1 MRIAFSTIL
10 LALVLSQAHAG
21 VLPPPTRTVY
31 KCEDGKKTHYSDTPC
46 VGATQVDVTPT
57 RGLNSS
63 SGREM
68 VGADVRREQSH
79 EQFAA
84 AVRPLTGLSD
94 QALAQRGRRLQL
106 TAEAQQACARLDQ
119 ALPMAEQAERAEKK
133 GTGELKAAQINLFA
147 RRKQFRDL
155 RCE

>member
-1 MRIAFSTIL
+1 MCTAFPL
-10 LALVLSQAHAG
+10 LLLVLAVSQAHAG

-57 RGLNSS
+57 RGLNTS
-63 SGREM
+63 SGRER

-84 AVRPLTGLSD
+84 AVRPVTGLSE
-94 QALAQRGRRLQL
+94 QALAQRGRRQQL
-106 TAEAQQACARLDQ
+106 TAEAQQACGRLDQ
-119 ALPMAEQAERAEKK
+119 ALPLAEQSERAAK
-133 GTGELKAAQINLFA
+133 GTGDVKAAQLKLYGL
-147 RRKQFRDL
+147 RKQFRDL